1 MGLLGLTELHHCS
14 LQYLS
19 HLSLTYEIHAFGLV
33 LSMYTLF
40 DQKEKQFS
48 SSPNSPQHLS
58 TVCSS
63 GSVHAWCPA
72 LPACSPYVAPAKP
85 ALHQGL
91 YWLCRGRIVRGLYW
105 PEQRRPI
112 LAVPPSQ
119 ATHPLAPCEPFH
131 PHGSDLPASV
141 LCVASTCRHM

>member
-1 MGLLGLTELHHCS
+1 M
-14 LQYLS
+14 
-19 HLSLTYEIHAFGLV
+19 
-33 LSMYTLF
+33 
-40 DQKEKQFS
+40 S
-48 SSPNSPQHLS
+48 SSR
-58 TVCSS
+58 
-63 GSVHAWCPA
+63 SVHTRCPA
-72 LPACSPYVAPAKP
+72 FPACSPYVAPAKP

-131 PHGSDLPASV
+131 PHGSDLPAWV
-141 LCVASTCRHM
+141 LCVASTSRHMSASVSKPCQCVRVTFVHGIYHKQGSNQGLASNELMTMHTRIRRCAKDRD